1 MMPMMSSDFDVES
14 LPEPYRTNVRVWR
27 HTQSVCKR
35 LPPPKVPTT
44 KVRYDANFACSK
56 RTCVHT
62 RIQVVPMD
70 TLKAAEE
77 LMKTVP
83 ETAVLNMAD
92 DCFPT
97 GCVDTGSVAQE
108 ESLCRS
114 STLSNHIDLRFYP
127 LKDGEL
133 LYSPCVLVF
142 KDCAE
147 NDFRPLERPYEI
159 DVISCPGLRHPLL
172 TSDSNLLRE
181 EDRER
186 LRVKIRTIFQAALNH
201 GRKGLVLGA
210 LGCGAWRSPPEEVAT
225 VFRSVI
231 MDEFDGAFE
240 AITFAV
246 MPQAR
251 MQQQLFAPQAITFA
265 VMPQARMQQQL
276 FAPHLGSRSGS
287 SRTCNFQIFSSVLN
301 THPTPRFSQ

>member
-1 MMPMMSSDFDVES
+1 MMSMMSSDFDVER

-35 LPPPKVPTT
+35 LPPPKVATT
-44 KVRYDANFACSK
+44 KVRYDAKFAWHREFSK
-56 RTCVHT
+56 RT

-77 LMKTVP
+77 LMSTVP
-83 ETAVLNMAD
+83 EIAVLNLAD
-92 DCFPT
+92 DGFPT

-114 STLSNHIDLRFYP
+114 STLSNHLDMRFYP

-133 LYSPCVLVF
+133 LYSPGVLVF
-142 KDCAE
+142 KDCAA

-172 TSDSNLLRE
+172 TSDSKLRE

-186 LRVKIRTIFQAALNH
+186 LRVKVRTIFQAALKH
-201 GRKGLVLGA
+201 GRRGLVLGA
-210 LGCGAWRSPPEEVAT
+210 LGCGAWRSPPEEVAA
-225 VFRSVI
+225 VFKSVLL
-231 MDEFDGAFE
+231 DEFNGAFE
-240 AITFAV
+240 AVTFAIL
-246 MPQAR
+246 PQAQ
-251 MQQQLFAPQAITFA
+251 MQQQQ
-265 VMPQARMQQQL
+265 QQQQL
-276 FAPHLGSRSGS
+276 FAPHVSS
-287 SRTCNFQIFSSVLN
+287 SRKCNFQIFSSVL
-301 THPTPRFSQ
+301 T